1 MNVLIVEPDAALSD
15 VWKRHLSRSATA
27 VIVASTQNE
36 AVAALQEQ
44 DISVIIL
51 DLMLP
56 GGSALAV
63 ADFASYRQPEAR
75 VVFVTRNRFFS
86 DGSIFNLIPNTAA
99 FVPAETAP
107 SDLAAIV
114 EHHGQRAA

>member
-1 MNVLIVEPDAALSD
+1 MNVLIVEPDQALSD
-15 VWKRHLSRSATA
+15 VWKRHLSRCASA
-27 VIVASTQNE
+27 VIVAPTQKA
-36 AVAALQEQ
+36 AVEALQTE
-44 DISVIIL
+44 DVAVIIL

-63 ADFASYRQPEAR
+63 ADFASYRQPDAR
-75 VVFVTRNRFFS
+75 IVFVTRNRFFS

-99 FVPAETAP
+99 YVPVETAP